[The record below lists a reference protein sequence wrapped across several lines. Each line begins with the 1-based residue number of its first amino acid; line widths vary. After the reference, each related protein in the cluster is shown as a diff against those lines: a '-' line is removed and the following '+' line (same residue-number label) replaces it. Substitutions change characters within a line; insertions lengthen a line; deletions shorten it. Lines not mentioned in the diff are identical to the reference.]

1 MKRKRIFSCFLTVM
15 LVLVMAMPVF
25 AASGKTPSAVSV
37 TKAAAAKNSVTV
49 TWKKSKYA
57 TSYRIYYKQAG
68 AKKWT
73 TLATISSKNLK
84 YTHKSSKKYPLK
96 GGKKY
101 SYTVRAYNKYGRK
114 WSFYDTKGK
123 TVTIPA
129 VPSTVRASAKANS
142 YKQVTVTWTKSI
154 NATNY
159 VVYYRPSASSR
170 WTKIKSV
177 SAKTPKYVHKSSS
190 KYPIK
195 AGKTYYYIVKG
206 YNKTFKTYGGYYK
219 DGAKV
224 KVPKKTVLNPT
235 VTPSQPPVTVT
246 PTPTKKPTATP
257 QPTKKPTPK
266 PTATP
271 DTESPEQVKKDI
283 KEVIRLTNKV
293 RKKYGKNAVKENA
306 ALDAGAA
313 VRAKEIYTKF
323 SHERP
328 DGRRSSS
335 AYHEAGAGN
344 IVGENIAGKSSPE
357 GVVEA
362 WEQSPG
368 HLVAMIDKR
377 ATHIGVGYYK
387 GYCVQVF
394 AQNPDQKFTLTVDA
408 NSGYFPDKDNA
419 EKYTIQV
426 PAGMTLYAKDI
437 AKPVKANATFEKWT
451 IFDSTEIE
459 GGIRDKIH
467 MYDSQTLKANWT
479 DNNSSY

>member
-1 MKRKRIFSCFLTVM
+1 MLRHIQTKFSALSRLLVLALAVM
-15 LVLVMAMPVF
+15 LLIPAVPAQ
-25 AASGKTPSAVSV
+25 AASRTPGKVTLSSV
-37 TKAAAAKNSVTV
+37 TASGSNKVTIK
-49 TWKKSKYA
+49 WKKASNA
-57 TSYRIYYKQAG
+57 TQYRIYWKESGTKAW
-68 AKKWT
+68 K
-73 TLATISSKNLK
+73 TLANVSASKTS
-84 YTHKSSKKYPLK
+84 YTHTSSKKATLK

-101 SYTVRAYNKYGRK
+101 TYTVRAYNKYGKK
-114 WSFYDTKGK
+114 WSSYDKKGK

-129 VPSTVRASAKANS
+129 VPSTVKANAKPNGYS
-142 YKQVTVTWTKSI
+142 QTTITWSKAS

-159 VVYYRPSASSR
+159 LVYYRSSDTTK
-170 WTKIKSV
+170 WTRIANV
-177 SAKTPKYVHKSSS
+177 SAKTLKYVHKSSDR
-190 KYPIK
+190 YPLE
-195 AGKTYYYIVKG
+195 AGRTYYYMVRG
-206 YNKTFKTYGGYYK
+206 YNKTYKTYGSYNKAGMQVVIPERP
-219 DGAKV
+219 AA
-224 KVPKKTVLNPT
+224 T
-235 VTPSQPPVTVT
+235 
-246 PTPTKKPTATP
+246 PTATP
-257 QPTKKPTPK
+257 TVE

-271 DTESPEQVKKDI
+271 KPESPEQVKKDI

-408 NSGYFPDKDNA
+408 NGGYFPDKDNA

-426 PAGMTLYAKDI
+426 PAGMILEDKNI
-437 AKPVKANATFEKWT
+437 KKP
-451 IFDSTEIE
+451 
-459 GGIRDKIH
+459 IRDGYTFSSWAVIYDDGYEIPSISEGKNH
-467 MYDSQTLKANWT
+467 MNENKLLKANWT
-479 DNNSSY
+479 DNNSSD

>member
-1 MKRKRIFSCFLTVM
+1 MKRKRIISCFLAVL

-49 TWKKSKYA
+49 TWKRASNA
-57 TSYRIYYKQAG
+57 TSYRVYYKQAG
-68 AKKWT
+68 ARKWT
-73 TLATISSKNLK
+73 ALATISSKNLK
-84 YTHKSSKKYPLK
+84 YTHKSSRKHPLK

-101 SYTVRAYNKYGRK
+101 TYTVRAYNKYGKK
-114 WSFYDTKGK
+114 WSSYNRKGK

-129 VPSTVRASAKANS
+129 VPSTVKVSAKPKGYS
-142 YKQVTVTWTKSI
+142 QTTVTWSKAS

-159 VVYYRPSASSR
+159 LVYYRSSDTTK
-170 WTKIKSV
+170 WTRIANV
-177 SAKTPKYVHKSSS
+177 SAKTLKYVHKSSDR
-190 KYPIK
+190 YPVE
-195 AGKTYYYIVKG
+195 AGRTYYYMVRG
-206 YNKTFKTYGGYYK
+206 YNKMFKTYGGYSK
-219 DGAKV
+219 TGTRVA
-224 KVPKKTVLNPT
+224 VPER
-235 VTPSQPPVTVT
+235 PVVT
-246 PTPTKKPTATP
+246 PTTAPTVEPTATP
-257 QPTKKPTPK
+257 KPTQKPK

-323 SHERP
+323 SHQRP
-328 DGRRSSS
+328 DGTNNAT
-335 AYHEAGAGN
+335 AYHAAGAGN
-344 IVGENIAGKSSPE
+344 ILGENITTGSSPE
-357 GVVEA
+357 RAVEL
-362 WEQSPG
+362 WEESKG
-368 HLVAMIDKR
+368 HLVTLIDKR

-387 GYCVQVF
+387 GFWVQVF

-408 NSGYFPDKDNA
+408 NGGYFPDKDNA

-437 AKPVKANATFEKWT
+437 AEVKKDNSTFKGWST
-451 IFDSTEIE
+451 ICDGIESGIVTSSKLKLHMFDSLA
-459 GGIRDKIH
+459 
-467 MYDSQTLKANWT
+467 LKANWT
-479 DNNSSY
+479 DNNLAD

>member
-1 MKRKRIFSCFLTVM
+1 M
-15 LVLVMAMPVF
+15 
-25 AASGKTPSAVSV
+25 
-37 TKAAAAKNSVTV
+37 
-49 TWKKSKYA
+49 
-57 TSYRIYYKQAG
+57 
-68 AKKWT
+68 
-73 TLATISSKNLK
+73 
-84 YTHKSSKKYPLK
+84 
-96 GGKKY
+96 
-101 SYTVRAYNKYGRK
+101 
-114 WSFYDTKGK
+114 
-123 TVTIPA
+123 
-129 VPSTVRASAKANS
+129 
-142 YKQVTVTWTKSI
+142 
-154 NATNY
+154 
-159 VVYYRPSASSR
+159 
-170 WTKIKSV
+170 
-177 SAKTPKYVHKSSS
+177 
-190 KYPIK
+190 
-195 AGKTYYYIVKG
+195 
-206 YNKTFKTYGGYYK
+206 
-219 DGAKV
+219 
-224 KVPKKTVLNPT
+224 
-235 VTPSQPPVTVT
+235 
-246 PTPTKKPTATP
+246 
-257 QPTKKPTPK
+257 
-266 PTATP
+266 
-271 DTESPEQVKKDI
+271 
-283 KEVIRLTNKV
+283 
-293 RKKYGKNAVKENA
+293 
-306 ALDAGAA
+306 DAGAA